1 MNTRINLSDVWLRT
15 LLSILIGNNYEVKV
29 SADSDCLY
37 AEILGALRIIPLCG
51 ATLWVL
57 VTIEHDSISF
67 EWGKCNGNPK
77 LPSWDAMAGFFT
89 GMLRACASSLEF
101 DRTLLGGDYENYVKF
116 TLDF

>member
-1 MNTRINLSDVWLRT
+1 MNTRINLSDIWLKN
-15 LLSILIGNNYEVKV
+15 LLSCLIGNHYEMKV
-29 SADSDCLY
+29 SADSNCLY

-67 EWGKCNGNPK
+67 EWGKCNSNSK

-101 DRTLLGGDYENYVKF
+101 DRTLLGEGYENYVKF